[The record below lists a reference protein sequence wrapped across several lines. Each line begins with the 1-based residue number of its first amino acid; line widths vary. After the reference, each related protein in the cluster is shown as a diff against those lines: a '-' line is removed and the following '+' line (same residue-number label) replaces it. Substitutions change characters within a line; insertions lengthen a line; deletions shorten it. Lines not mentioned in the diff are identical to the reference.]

1 MQTNQYT
8 LNSLEQDVYKFNEIA
23 GKAATAP
30 TKQQLL
36 QQLALIQEELTE
48 TIAAV
53 EADDQTET
61 IDGLCDV
68 LITAVGFKHMLD
80 LQGYNTS
87 EAMQATAENNLSK
100 FIKLDGYSARET
112 ITESLIKYKTQNKIT
127 VVHNAK
133 YDVVVLLDEN
143 NKVKK
148 PVGFVSNDLSKFIP
162 LV

>member
-53 EADDQTET
+53 ESDDQTET

-100 FIKLDGYSARET
+100 FIKNYATMDGIYVRESNVRA
-112 ITESLIKYKTQNKIT
+112 EY
-127 VVHNAK
+127 NAK